1 MLKPFCLRRL
11 SGLAVLIMLATGT
24 AWADSLVQVT
34 SQPGQRA
41 NDSISWV
48 QLGGDQTI
56 LPASFSANSA
66 GGSSDTVTLAG
77 ANSMVSVVCSPIPAN
92 CSWTG
97 GSGFTAGDSLIWTS
111 DSGNGGNGPVTLT
124 FSVPIVGAGALI
136 QANMPGQFTAE
147 IEAFNGTTSLGLFT
161 VTSDINGDA
170 VYIGLKDQTR
180 ANITSVVF
188 SLTSCAATCSDVGID
203 TVYLNVGSPSSSTS
217 TSTSTSTT
225 PPPTTTT
232 STSISTSTRTTSST
246 TSTSTTTTSSMTNIT
261 STSMTTSTTSPS
273 TTTTTALAPTTTSTT
288 MPPSCTPPPSG
299 LVSWWPGDWN
309 ANDVQAGN
317 NGTLQGSVGFVAGE
331 VGQAFSFAGMDGGG
345 VLIGNPSNLQLQ
357 DFTIDAWVRR
367 TRLDIAGSHPPTFDG
382 VIVNHGHDA
391 YDFGLFPDGEILL
404 SQVDESFV
412 SSGSG
417 LQVTD
422 TNFHHVAV
430 TKAGSKVVFY
440 VDGTPGVPITYG
452 PVFAFTKNL
461 SLGARLDVSA
471 PTAST
476 STATFAG
483 VLDEIEIFNRALTAG
498 EIQAIF
504 AARSAGKCT
513 GPRTSTTTTT
523 SSPPTTTTPPP
534 PITTTTRLPT
544 TSTTST
550 TTLPCTSARCTLGA
564 ALMRT

>member
-1 MLKPFCLRRL
+1 
-11 SGLAVLIMLATGT
+11 
-24 AWADSLVQVT
+24 
-34 SQPGQRA
+34 
-41 NDSISWV
+41 
-48 QLGGDQTI
+48 
-56 LPASFSANSA
+56 
-66 GGSSDTVTLAG
+66 
-77 ANSMVSVVCSPIPAN
+77 
-92 CSWTG
+92 
-97 GSGFTAGDSLIWTS
+97 
-111 DSGNGGNGPVTLT
+111 
-124 FSVPIVGAGALI
+124 
-136 QANMPGQFTAE
+136 
-147 IEAFNGTTSLGLFT
+147 
-161 VTSDINGDA
+161 
-170 VYIGLKDQTR
+170 
-180 ANITSVVF
+180 
-188 SLTSCAATCSDVGID
+188 
-203 TVYLNVGSPSSSTS
+203 
-217 TSTSTSTT
+217 
-225 PPPTTTT
+225 
-232 STSISTSTRTTSST
+232 
-246 TSTSTTTTSSMTNIT
+246 
-261 STSMTTSTTSPS
+261 
-273 TTTTTALAPTTTSTT
+273 

-299 LVSWWPGDWN
+299 LVSWWPGDGN

-331 VGQAFSFAGMDGGG
+331 VGQAFSFAGVDGGG
-345 VLIGNPSNLQLQ
+345 VLIGNPTNLQLQ

-504 AARSAGKCT
+504 AARSAGKCK

-523 SSPPTTTTPPP
+523 SSTKSAKPLVNAGPRPMAAPKVA
-534 PITTTTRLPT
+534 PIPLPT
-544 TSTTST
+544 SINTAPAATRSPDFTLIRVMNPST
-550 TTLPCTSARCTLGA
+550 CGWISADRRDLTVPIFICSIA
-564 ALMRT
+564 AISS

>member
-34 SQPGQRA
+34 SQPGQGA

-77 ANSMVSVVCSPIPAN
+77 ANSIASVLCSPISAN

-188 SLTSCAATCSDVGID
+188 SLTSCAATCSDFGID

-217 TSTSTSTT
+217 TSNVNG
-225 PPPTTTT
+225 
-232 STSISTSTRTTSST
+232 R
-246 TSTSTTTTSSMTNIT
+246 
-261 STSMTTSTTSPS
+261 
-273 TTTTTALAPTTTSTT
+273 A
-288 MPPSCTPPPSG
+288 
-299 LVSWWPGDWN
+299 
-309 ANDVQAGN
+309 AG
-317 NGTLQGSVGFVAGE
+317 
-331 VGQAFSFAGMDGGG
+331 
-345 VLIGNPSNLQLQ
+345 
-357 DFTIDAWVRR
+357 
-367 TRLDIAGSHPPTFDG
+367 
-382 VIVNHGHDA
+382 
-391 YDFGLFPDGEILL
+391 
-404 SQVDESFV
+404 
-412 SSGSG
+412 
-417 LQVTD
+417 
-422 TNFHHVAV
+422 
-430 TKAGSKVVFY
+430 
-440 VDGTPGVPITYG
+440 
-452 PVFAFTKNL
+452 
-461 SLGARLDVSA
+461 
-471 PTAST
+471 
-476 STATFAG
+476 
-483 VLDEIEIFNRALTAG
+483 
-498 EIQAIF
+498 
-504 AARSAGKCT
+504 T
-513 GPRTSTTTTT
+513 GPRSVAASSSLTFRPPLASHTYIRPAASRRTYST
-523 SSPPTTTTPPP
+523 SSRCPT
-534 PITTTTRLPT
+534 
-544 TSTTST
+544 S
-550 TTLPCTSARCTLGA
+550 G
-564 ALMRT
+564 

>member
-1 MLKPFCLRRL
+1 M
-11 SGLAVLIMLATGT
+11 
-24 AWADSLVQVT
+24 
-34 SQPGQRA
+34 
-41 NDSISWV
+41 
-48 QLGGDQTI
+48 
-56 LPASFSANSA
+56 
-66 GGSSDTVTLAG
+66 
-77 ANSMVSVVCSPIPAN
+77 
-92 CSWTG
+92 
-97 GSGFTAGDSLIWTS
+97 
-111 DSGNGGNGPVTLT
+111 
-124 FSVPIVGAGALI
+124 
-136 QANMPGQFTAE
+136 
-147 IEAFNGTTSLGLFT
+147 
-161 VTSDINGDA
+161 
-170 VYIGLKDQTR
+170 
-180 ANITSVVF
+180 
-188 SLTSCAATCSDVGID
+188 
-203 TVYLNVGSPSSSTS
+203 
-217 TSTSTSTT
+217 
-225 PPPTTTT
+225 
-232 STSISTSTRTTSST
+232 
-246 TSTSTTTTSSMTNIT
+246 
-261 STSMTTSTTSPS
+261 
-273 TTTTTALAPTTTSTT
+273 
-288 MPPSCTPPPSG
+288 
-299 LVSWWPGDWN
+299 SWWPGDGN

-331 VGQAFSFAGMDGGG
+331 VGQAFSFAGVDGGG
-345 VLIGNPSNLQLQ
+345 VLIGNPTNLQLQ

-504 AARSAGKCT
+504 AARSAGKCK
-513 GPRTSTTTTT
+513 GRTSTTTTTT

-534 PITTTTRLPT
+534 PITTTTRVPT

-550 TTLPCTSARCTLGA
+550 TTLPCTTARCTLQA
-564 ALMRT
+564 ALMSPACAGQTIPASVTGKLNTAETLIDQAATTAGKKARKVRQRARNLLRQAGAKATRAAKGKKPKLSPACAAALKDAAGRVAAGL